1 MSASDPDPPAAPADG
16 SISYIH
22 RLQVRY
28 AETDQMG
35 RVHHANYLLYLEE
48 ARTRWLAQAGCSYAE
63 LERQGIG
70 LPVRSVQLR
79 YFEAA
84 LYEDVLEVELTV
96 SRMRGASV
104 ALDGLVRRVSDGR
117 RIAQG
122 TVELACIRMHPTDP
136 QVIPL
141 PDPVRRAFEG

>member
-1 MSASDPDPPAAPADG
+1 MSASDSPTPNGRGTRAT
-16 SISYIH
+16 YVH

-63 LERQGIG
+63 LERDGIG
-70 LPVRSVQLR
+70 LPVRSVQIR

-84 LYEDVLEVELTV
+84 LYEDLLEVELSVT
-96 SRMRGASV
+96 RLRGASV
-104 ALDGLVRRVSDGR
+104 TLEGLVRRASDGQ
-117 RIAQG
+117 RIARG
-122 TVELACIRMHPTDP
+122 TVELACIRMRPGDP

-141 PDPVRRAFEG
+141 PDAVRRVFED

>member
-1 MSASDPDPPAAPADG
+1 MSASDSTTPLGHGDRAT
-16 SISYIH
+16 YVH

-63 LERQGIG
+63 LEREGIG
-70 LPVRSVQLR
+70 LPVRSVQVR

-84 LYEDVLEVELTV
+84 LYEDVLEIELSV
-96 SRMRGASV
+96 SRLRGASV
-104 ALDGLVRRVSDGR
+104 TLDGLVRRASDGE
-117 RIAQG
+117 RIARG
-122 TVELACIRMHPTDP
+122 TVELACIRMRPGAA

-141 PDPVRRAFEG
+141 PGAVRRVFEG

>member
-1 MSASDPDPPAAPADG
+1 MSARDSATPPG
-16 SISYIH
+16 SGNEATYVH

-63 LERQGIG
+63 LEREGVG
-70 LPVRSVQLR
+70 LPVRSVQIR

-84 LYEDVLEVELTV
+84 LYEDVLEVELSV
-96 SRMRGASV
+96 SRLRGASV
-104 ALDGLVRRVSDGR
+104 TLEGLIRRASDAQ
-117 RIAQG
+117 RIARG
-122 TVELACIRMHPTDP
+122 TVELACIRMHPTAP

-141 PDPVRRAFEG
+141 PDAVRRVFEG

>member
-1 MSASDPDPPAAPADG
+1 MSASDSATPPGQGDRG
-16 SISYIH
+16 TYVH

-63 LERQGIG
+63 LEREGIG
-70 LPVRSVQLR
+70 LPVRSVQIR

-84 LYEDVLEVELTV
+84 LYEDVLEVELSV
-96 SRMRGASV
+96 SRLRGASV
-104 ALDGLVRRVSDGR
+104 TLEGLVRRASDGQ
-117 RIAQG
+117 RIARG
-122 TVELACIRMHPTDP
+122 TVELACIRMRPGDP

-141 PDPVRRAFEG
+141 PDAVRRVFEG

>member
-1 MSASDPDPPAAPADG
+1 MSSSDPPTPNGRGRRAT
-16 SISYIH
+16 YVH

-63 LERQGIG
+63 LERDGIG
-70 LPVRSVQLR
+70 LPVRSVQIR

-84 LYEDVLEVELTV
+84 LYEDLLEVELSVTQL
-96 SRMRGASV
+96 RGASV
-104 ALDGLVRRVSDGR
+104 ALEGLVRRASDGQ
-117 RIAQG
+117 RIARG
-122 TVELACIRMHPTDP
+122 TVELACIRMRPGDP

-141 PDPVRRAFEG
+141 PDAVRRVFED